1 MRNTDRGEIRRVK
14 GNNRYRILIYNDEF
28 YVIDIGN
35 SIWRNIFPF
44 LFWLLRNPGYKID
57 RDVALQLTT
66 HQKIDLSNSLKYG
79 AIGSGIATTFSG
91 FLLPLTDLATIKSS
105 LYLNIIITLLL
116 TGILIWTFLFLMN
129 KQKQRLKRN
138 IDFSHLPTLQIR
150 TSRPKFRL
158 IMRTAFVYLFSL
170 AFSVVCLLAFITE
183 SNLYIL
189 FVGLLLFLMLLL
201 ANGAALDHGKYKI
214 NIKSISKLK

>member
-1 MRNTDRGEIRRVK
+1 MKSTDRGEIRRVK
-14 GNNRYRILIYNDEF
+14 GNNRYRILIYNDEY
-28 YVIDIGN
+28 YVIDIGT
-35 SIWRNIFPF
+35 SILKNIFPF
-44 LFWLLRNPGYKID
+44 LFWFFGNPGFKID
-57 RDVALQLTT
+57 RDVALQLTI

-79 AIGSGIATTFSG
+79 AISSGIATTFSG
-91 FLLPLTDLATIKSS
+91 FLLPLTDLATIKTS
-105 LYLNIIITLLL
+105 LYLNIIITILL

-129 KQKQRLKRN
+129 KQKQRLKKN
-138 IDFSHLPTLQIR
+138 IDFTYLPTLQIR

-158 IMRTAFVYLFSL
+158 IMRTAFVYLFSF

-189 FVGLLLFLMLLL
+189 FVGLLLFFMFLL

-214 NIKSISKLK
+214 NIKCISKLK